1 MRMQIKESYTAADVF
16 RMSGPIF
23 IELAL
28 QMLVGNVDQ
37 FMVSRISQSA
47 VAAIGNGNQLMNIV
61 IILLSV
67 LAGATTVVLS
77 QTIGAGDARRIR
89 RVCGVSTLIVS
100 IGGLIATCILTLGG
114 RPLFYLLEVPAEV
127 MDLAC
132 GYTAIVGA
140 LVLVQGLY
148 MNFAAILR
156 SYGLVRE
163 VTAVSAVMNLCNIA
177 GNAVLING
185 LFGFPRLGVIGA
197 AISTDLSKCIG
208 LVLVW
213 MMLRRRLG
221 IGISRADLVPSADGE
236 AGRLLRIALPSAGQ
250 ELSYNLSQITI
261 LRMVNL
267 MGTAVVAAKVFCGM
281 LANLCYL
288 YSQAISQ
295 ATQIVLGYLVGG
307 GRKKEI
313 PRHVWTTDAVSCAVS
328 VLVTAVLVLFSGPIF
343 DFLTPDAAIAAL
355 GRQILRIELVL
366 EIGRS
371 INIVMVRC
379 LVALGDVNFPVAL
392 GVVSMWGVS
401 VLGGW
406 FLGVYLG
413 MGLIGIWWAM
423 AADECL
429 RAAVFLIRFALG
441 SWRRRVDR
449 LAGDRPAKSC

>member
-1 MRMQIKESYTAADVF
+1 MRIQIKENYTAADVF

-77 QTIGAGDARRIR
+77 QTIGAADARRVR
-89 RVCGVSTLIVS
+89 RVCGASTLIAV
-100 IGGLIATCILTLGG
+100 IGGLIATVVLTAGS
-114 RPLFYLLEVPAEV
+114 RPLFHLLEVPADV

-132 GYTAIVGA
+132 GYTCTVGA

-156 SYGLVRE
+156 SYGLVKE

-185 LFGFPRLGVIGA
+185 LLGAPRLGVMGA

-213 MMLRRRLG
+213 MMLHRRLG
-221 IGISRADLVPSADGE
+221 IRLSHSDLAPAGDGE
-236 AGRLLRIALPSAGQ
+236 ARRLLRIALPSAGQ

-307 GRKKEI
+307 GRKREI

-328 VLVTAVLVLFSGPIF
+328 VAVTAILVLFSGPIF

-379 LVALGDVNFPVAL
+379 LVALGDVNFPVVL

-401 VLGGW
+401 VFGAW

-413 MGLIGIWWAM
+413 MGLAGVWWAM

-429 RAAVFLIRFALG
+429 RAVVFLIRFSLG
-441 SWRRRVDR
+441 SWRKRVEKIS
-449 LAGDRPAKSC
+449 GDAAQRA

>member
-1 MRMQIKESYTAADVF
+1 MRMQIKENFTAADVF

-37 FMVSRISQSA
+37 FMVSRISEEA

-77 QTIGAGDARRIR
+77 QTIGAGDARQVR
-89 RVCGVSTLIVS
+89 RVCGVSTLIAG
-100 IGGLIATCILTLGG
+100 IGGLIATLILTAGAG
-114 RPLFYLLEVPAEV
+114 PIFRLLEVPSDV
-127 MDLAC
+127 MASAC
-132 GYTAIVGA
+132 GYTGIVGA

-163 VTAVSAVMNLCNIA
+163 VTMVSAVMNLCNIA

-185 LFGFPRLGVIGA
+185 LLGMPRLGVIGA

-208 LVLVW
+208 LVLVLL
-213 MMLRRRLG
+213 MVRRRLG
-221 IGISRADLVPSADGE
+221 IQLQRADLIPSGDGQ
-236 AGRLLRIALPSAGQ
+236 ARRLLRIALPSAGQ
-250 ELSYNLSQITI
+250 ELSYNLSQISI

-295 ATQIVLGYLVGG
+295 ATQIVLGYLVGSG
-307 GRKKEI
+307 QRREI
-313 PRHVWTTDAVSCAVS
+313 SRHVWTTDAVSCAVS
-328 VLVTAVLVLFSGPIF
+328 VFVTAILVLFSGPIF

-401 VLGGW
+401 VLGAW
-406 FLGVYLG
+406 FLGVHLG
-413 MGLIGIWWAM
+413 MGLVGVWWAM

-429 RAAVFLIRFALG
+429 RAVVFLIRFLQG
-441 SWRRRVDR
+441 SWRKRVEKIAPR
-449 LAGDRPAKSC
+449 TEAHS